1 MTDYFWCMMVYPLAI
16 DSFNSTVFDEDDTQR
31 YHLRGNSTKA
41 TEEWMEKIKNARL
54 VECVFGY
61 VWQSL
66 DPCLWTRQ
74 CVSLLSDDK
83 REASDFNLLKLVT
96 KLLFLFLYWMNSYE
110 SLRSKL
116 LSLRKQLMEITGK
129 VILVKIEK
137 YPAVE
142 IQECINLLFNT

>member
-31 YHLRGNSTKA
+31 YHLRGKSSKA

-96 KLLFLFLYWMNSYE
+96 KLLFLFLY
-110 SLRSKL
+110 
-116 LSLRKQLMEITGK
+116 
-129 VILVKIEK
+129 
-137 YPAVE
+137 
-142 IQECINLLFNT
+142 